1 MFKFNPVA
9 AVCAAAATVLVTA
22 VAHAAMTVQPVI
34 LDLRMAGRQ
43 MGGQIRVENTGT
55 SPLPVEI
62 RLVEA
67 DLLPDTV
74 KASTRV
80 TSDLVA
86 FPAQAIIPAGATQSF
101 RVQYVGDPESDR
113 SRHYYAEVAQLPV
126 EVPGGQSTIQVLYNF
141 QAMVNVASV
150 VAGNPELTLE
160 KSEIVRP
167 AADKPARIA
176 FTVRNTGKNYGY
188 ISNGSL
194 TFVHRD
200 ATGKELL
207 KRTLNGSDIQQ
218 MIGFGLVGP
227 DTSRTFVAPIDLASA
242 DGKVEV
248 TMSRRTSR

>member
-1 MFKFNPVA
+1 MFKINPVA
-9 AVCAAAATVLVTA
+9 AVIAAAATALVAT

-80 TSDLVA
+80 TTDLVA
-86 FPAQAIIPAGATQSF
+86 FPTQAIIPAGATQSF
-101 RVQYVGDPESDR
+101 RIQYVGDPESER
-113 SRHYYAEVAQLPV
+113 SRHYYAEVAQQPV
-126 EVPGGQSTIQVLYNF
+126 AVPGGQSTIQVLYNF
-141 QAMVNVASV
+141 QAMINVASV
-150 VAGNPELTLE
+150 IAGNPDLTLE

-167 AADKPARIA
+167 APDKPARIA
-176 FTVRNTGKNYGY
+176 FTVRNAGKNYGY

-194 TFVHRD
+194 TLVHRD
-200 ATGKELL
+200 AAGKELM

-227 DTSRTFVAPIDLASA
+227 EMSRTFVAPIDLASP
-242 DGKVEV
+242 DGAVEV